1 MAKIYQIKSC
11 LMLLLLLLTGS
22 VTAAGQTVVFEETF
36 DKCTGTGGN
45 DGTWSDIG
53 TSASAVY
60 DNDGWSAEQGNGAS
74 KCVRAGSSKKQG
86 SFTTPALSKLSGDA
100 TLTFDAGA
108 WKGDATTLL
117 LEISGGGSLSAYSV
131 TINNQSWTACSVT
144 ITGGTSST
152 KVTFKGKQAKSS
164 RFFLDNVKVTQ
175 TESGTTPAPYI
186 TPESKNF
193 MAPFTATI
201 TAAEGASVY
210 YTTNGDT
217 PTAESTLYT
226 EDGVLISGAADV
238 TLKAIAV
245 KDGVSSD
252 VTEETYTFVMETP
265 TVSPESQYFNE
276 SLNVTVAAPTTDN
289 TEVCY
294 TTDGSDPTTAGT
306 AIAKGADDVT
316 LTLTATTT
324 VKAATKYT
332 VDGTAHWSDVVTN
345 TYTLVQGGDDTK
357 DATVIWEENFDGYS
371 GGTLP
376 SAMTNDNATY
386 AQSSEETKVY
396 TAELAGGT
404 KPELLL
410 KRSNTTLTIN
420 ITSLKGKS
428 GELMLSFLAN
438 KQSLEVTATGAAVKV
453 ISCVADKP
461 KQYAITVP
469 AGTESLNLV
478 IKTTGSDNVRLDNFM
493 LAAQGT
499 AKVTEAG
506 YATLYTDKAFIMPE
520 GVTGQTVTSANS
532 SNSVLTVND
541 SYKAGSIVP
550 AKTALLLKGDAAEL
564 NYTVVSSDAAAPA
577 DNMLHGTLSEETT
590 DYTEDGKDFLYYK
603 LAYNNDG
610 TKLGFYWGA
619 ADGAAFANAAGKAY
633 LAVEKPAAGASAVS
647 GFAFEDVVSAI
658 ESAAAGTD
666 AQSAA
671 PFRAYDMSG
680 RRVQAASKSQL
691 RSGLYIVNGKK
702 LIIK

>member
-22 VTAAGQTVVFEETF
+22 VTAAGQTTTVTDELTL
-36 DKCTGTGGN
+36 
-45 DGTWSDIG
+45 
-53 TSASAVY
+53 TSMGVTLGSYSEIKNIASESGAVY
-60 DNDGWSAEQGNGAS
+60 SAYVMKSNKNAIQ
-74 KCVRAGSSKKQG
+74 SKKN
-86 SFTTPALSKLSGDA
+86 SALLITT
-100 TLTFDAGA
+100 T
-108 WKGDATTLL
+108 
-117 LEISGGGSLSAYSV
+117 SGGGLKKVSVEIGSEWTNEKSAIEVYGSNTAYTLCDAVAKNKGDKLGTFYKSNTSLEV
-131 TINNQSWTACSVT
+131 TEDYKYLCLYT
-144 ITGGTSST
+144 TGGAVYLNKISIEWE
-152 KVTFKGKQAKSS
+152 A
-164 RFFLDNVKVTQ
+164 
-175 TESGTTPAPYI
+175 ESGTTPAPSI
-186 TPESKNF
+186 TPESKSF

-245 KDGVSSD
+245 RDGVSSD
-252 VTEETYTFVMETP
+252 VTEETYTFVVETP

-276 SLNVTVAAPTTDN
+276 SLNVTVAAPTTDD

-316 LTLTATTT
+316 LALTATTT

-332 VDGTAHWSDVVTN
+332 VDGTAHWSDVVSN

-371 GGTLP
+371 AGTLP

-386 AQSSEETKVY
+386 VQSSEETKVY

-410 KRSNTTLTIN
+410 KKSNTTLTIN

-438 KQSLEVTATGAAVKV
+438 KQSIGVSATGAAVKV

-469 AGTESLNLV
+469 AGTESLTLV

-520 GVTGQTVTSANS
+520 GVTGQTVTAANS
-532 SNSVLTVND
+532 SNSVLTVKD
-541 SYKAGSIVP
+541 SYMAGSIVP
-550 AKTALLLKGDAAEL
+550 ANTALLLKGDAAEL

-577 DNMLHGTLSEETT
+577 DNMLHGTLSEEKT
-590 DYTEDGKDFLYYK
+590 DYTEEGKEFLYYK

-610 TKLGFYWGA
+610 AKLGFYWGA

>member
-22 VTAAGQTVVFEETF
+22 VTAMGQTTDELTLS
-36 DKCTGTGGN
+36 DMGTGSGYVETK
-45 DGTWSDIG
+45 GITKGSG
-53 TSASAVY
+53 AVY
-60 DNDGWSAEQGNGAS
+60 SAYTYKTEQSCMQFNSTAKKAKAAS
-74 KCVRAGSSKKQG
+74 LI
-86 SFTTPALSKLSGDA
+86 TTS
-100 TLTFDAGA
+100 
-108 WKGDATTLL
+108 
-117 LEISGGGSLSAYSV
+117 SGGGLKSVSVVANSSKWNSDKKITVYGSNTPYSSCSAALSSKGDKLGDL
-131 TINNQSWTACSVT
+131 T
-144 ITGGTSST
+144 TSST
-152 KVTFKGKQAKSS
+152 TLIVTGGYKYLCF
-164 RFFLDNVKVTQ
+164 VTDGAVYVDKISI
-175 TESGTTPAPYI
+175 EWEAEKGTTPAPSI

-217 PTAESTLYT
+217 PTEESTHYT

-265 TVSPESQYFNE
+265 TVSPESQYFTE

-316 LTLTATTT
+316 LALTATTT

-332 VDGTAHWSDVVTN
+332 VDGTAHWSNVVSN
-345 TYTLVQGGDDTK
+345 TYTLEAK
-357 DATVIWEENFDGYS
+357 DGTVIWEENFDGYS
-371 GGTLP
+371 AVTNP
-376 SAMTNDNATY
+376 SDMSNDNATY
-386 AQSSEETKVY
+386 AQTDNKTRTLNESS
-396 TAELAGGT
+396 AGGT
-404 KPELLL
+404 SPELILQ
-410 KRSNTTLTIN
+410 KKDALTVN
-420 ITSLKGKS
+420 IKSLKGKS
-428 GELMLSFLAN
+428 SELMLTFLSN
-438 KQSLEVTATGAAVKV
+438 KNTFSVTAKGAVVEQKA
-453 ISCVADKP
+453 SGEP
-461 KQYAITVP
+461 LQFAITVP
-469 AGTESLNLV
+469 AGTESLKLTITN
-478 IKTTGSDNVRLDNFM
+478 TSSNNVRLDNFM

-520 GVTGQTVTSANS
+520 GVTGQTVTAANS
-532 SNSVLTVND
+532 SSSVLTVKD
-541 SYKAGSIVP
+541 SYAAGSIVP
-550 AKTALLLKGDAAEL
+550 AKTALLIKGDAAEL

-577 DNMLHGTLSEETT
+577 DNMLHGTLSEEMTG
-590 DYTEDGKDFLYYK
+590 YTEDGKDFLYYK

-610 TKLGFYWGA
+610 AKLGFYWGA

-633 LAVEKPAAGASAVS
+633 LAVEKPAAGTSAVS